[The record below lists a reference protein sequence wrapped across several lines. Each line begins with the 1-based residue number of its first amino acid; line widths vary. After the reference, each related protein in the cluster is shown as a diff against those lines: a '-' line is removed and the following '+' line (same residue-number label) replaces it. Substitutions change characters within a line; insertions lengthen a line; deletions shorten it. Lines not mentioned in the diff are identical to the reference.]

1 MIYVQ
6 FTFCFFVGVAALA
19 NVEGFQQTHVS
30 STRSGV
36 TSLSFFENNKKNEEP
51 VEIEVEPENKGFMG
65 DLKGMM
71 QNFDSVVDDFLYKR
85 MGAGEQWYGKRKYSP
100 SGKIDGD
107 YNGMGQSDFMRIEI
121 ARVQKEEIELR
132 RQRRLE
138 AEEEEKAA
146 GKGGRK
152 WG

>member
-1 MIYVQ
+1 MNCFQ
-6 FTFCFFVGVAALA
+6 FSFCILVCVAAVA
-19 NVEGFQQTHVS
+19 NVEGFQQMHVG
-30 STRSGV
+30 STMRSGA
-36 TSLSFFENNKKNEEP
+36 TSLSFFGNNKKNEEP
-51 VEIEVEPENKGFMG
+51 VEIEAEEEPKKNDFW
-65 DLKGMM
+65 
-71 QNFDSVVDDFLYKR
+71 QNFDAVVDDFVYKR
-85 MGAGEQWYGKRKYSP
+85 MGAGEQWYGKRKSNP

-132 RQRRLE
+132 RERRLE
-138 AEEEEKAA
+138 AEEEAKAA